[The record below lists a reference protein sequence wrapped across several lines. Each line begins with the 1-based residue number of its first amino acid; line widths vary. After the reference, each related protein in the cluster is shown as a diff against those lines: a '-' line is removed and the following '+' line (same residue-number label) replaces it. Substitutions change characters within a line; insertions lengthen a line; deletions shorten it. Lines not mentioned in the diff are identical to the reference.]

1 MAEPVMKYALVDW
14 GTSSFRLWITD
25 VQGHVLGESRS
36 DEGMMHCALS
46 GGSAGFAPVL
56 EKHLQKLDA
65 PANLPVMICGM
76 AGARQG
82 WAEAPYINLPT
93 ALDGLATQA
102 LRIEHQTRDIRIL
115 PGLAQREQ
123 HSANVMRG
131 EETQLAGVAASMPN
145 GLICMPGTHSKW
157 TKVEG
162 GIVTQFT
169 TFMTGELFAVLSQ
182 HSILRH
188 AVDAELSF
196 DSSALAFVRAV
207 ETALAEPARMAERLF
222 GVRATQLLGFEEDS
236 DGAAHLSGLLIG
248 SEIGRVKQLYGTGT
262 IGLVATGALG
272 RLYQAVLQKAGFE
285 VILHNGETVVRQG
298 LFAAA
303 SRLWPVADMSGS
315 KE

>member
-1 MAEPVMKYALVDW
+1 MTEPVMNYALVDW
-14 GTSSFRLWITD
+14 GTSSFRLWVTD
-25 VQGHVLGESRS
+25 AQGHVLGESRS
-36 DEGMMHCALS
+36 DEGMMHCASS
-46 GGSAGFAPVL
+46 GDSAGFAQVL
-56 EKHLQKLDA
+56 DTHLQKLAA
-65 PANLPVMICGM
+65 PVNLPVMICGM

-131 EETQLAGVAASMPN
+131 EETQLAGIAASMPD
-145 GLICMPGTHSKW
+145 GLVCMPGTHSKW

-169 TFMTGELFAVLSQ
+169 TFMTGELYAVLSQ

-188 AVDAELSF
+188 AVAADLRF
-196 DSSALAFVRAV
+196 DENTPAFIRAV
-207 ETALAEPARMAERLF
+207 EAALKEPVSMAESLF
-222 GVRATQLLGFEEDS
+222 GVRASQLLGFEEQS

-248 SEIGRVKQLYGTGT
+248 SETGRVKQLYGTGT
-262 IGLVATGALG
+262 IGLVASGTLG
-272 RLYQAVLQKAGFE
+272 RFYQAVLQKAGFE
-285 VILHNGETVVRQG
+285 IILHNGETVVRQG

-303 SRLWPVADMSGS
+303 SQLWPVANMSGS